1 MFYGV
6 QFKIH
11 TNYLAETN
19 QKKLEKNFT
28 CTGNFKLCSQI
39 SWWLNIDSPL
49 PLRGPSK
56 RFKKHSLRRNHGSCE
71 LVELKKM
78 GECHVLQQRLLM
90 KLGVSQ
96 TLKPCLNIGGWSVL
110 RIFHLPHTVLLQAL
124 LHLAFFC
131 CGLIYIDNINR
142 AAITSGFLSV
152 ESMGALSGKRPRK
165 EEKWG
170 QEFFF
175 FFLAPSLLE
184 ANFSP
189 SGSSS
194 LLSSQP
200 LVLTN
205 IYTHRKTPS
214 PTRQKQKIPYVPFT
228 FHQSLLA
235 SGSHCSVFW
244 YYELVCIL

>member
-110 RIFHLPHTVLLQAL
+110 RIFHLPHTILLQAL

-170 QEFFF
+170 QDFFF
-175 FFLAPSLLE
+175 FSWLLPFLRLTFPPVEVHHSSQVSLWFWQTYIHTEKHRHQQDKNKKFPMSPLHSI
-184 ANFSP
+184 SP
-189 SGSSS
+189 SW
-194 LLSSQP
+194 LQEVI
-200 LVLTN
+200 VLFFGIMN
-205 IYTHRKTPS
+205 
-214 PTRQKQKIPYVPFT
+214 
-228 FHQSLLA
+228 
-235 SGSHCSVFW
+235 
-244 YYELVCIL
+244 

>member
-1 MFYGV
+1 MFYVV

-11 TNYLAETN
+11 INYLAETN
-19 QKKLEKNFT
+19 QKKLERNFT

-56 RFKKHSLRRNHGSCE
+56 RLKKHSLRRNHGSCE
-71 LVELKKM
+71 LVEPKKM
-78 GECHVLQQRLLM
+78 GECHFLQQRLLM

-110 RIFHLPHTVLLQAL
+110 RICHWPHTVLLQAL

-152 ESMGALSGKRPRK
+152 ESMGASSGKRPRK

-170 QEFFF
+170 QDF

-205 IYTHRKTPS
+205 IYTQKNTITNKTKTKNSLCPLYIPSVPPGLRK
-214 PTRQKQKIPYVPFT
+214 
-228 FHQSLLA
+228 SLFCFF
-235 SGSHCSVFW
+235 G
-244 YYELVCIL
+244 IMN